1 MLLRTTGLC
10 SARFCFFAI
19 AKPHSFLRS
28 LLAFGSSPVTRI
40 YLARVKI
47 KIADNRILPFP
58 VDGSPSAR
66 FRKRNVTELVLR
78 LAMRTTGLCSARFYF
93 STCLFFTKNLT
104 HSCFTLL
111 AIADGVANSRFIG
124 CLVALFFLQ
133 VLPPATMQ
141 LPTRSSSVF
150 RFRFLVVRTTGL
162 CSARFYFST
171 CLFFTKNLTHSCF
184 TLLAIADGVAN
195 SRFIGCL
202 VALFFL
208 KVLPSATM
216 RLPTRSS
223 PFNIS

>member
-47 KIADNRILPFP
+47 EIADNRILPFP

-78 LAMRTTGLCSARFYF
+78 LAMRTTGPCSARFHF
-93 STCLFFTKNLT
+93 SSCTFFANKFT
-104 HSCFTLL
+104 HSNFAML

-133 VLPPATMQ
+133 VLPPATM
-141 LPTRSSSVF
+141 
-150 RFRFLVVRTTGL
+150 
-162 CSARFYFST
+162 
-171 CLFFTKNLTHSCF
+171 
-184 TLLAIADGVAN
+184 
-195 SRFIGCL
+195 
-202 VALFFL
+202 
-208 KVLPSATM
+208 

-223 PFNIS
+223 PVFLSRNQTKRERLYLSLFVWCGQQDLNLHEKCLIRSLVLCVCQFRHVRFLIPIKPRLPRNLTDIARL